1 MTRSEKILFILAMI
15 LAVAALVLGAFSTYF
30 GVSAQIARA
39 AYEAEGNVGNSL
51 GVGFLLVF
59 MLISFVASA
68 GATLFSTVLFLI
80 RPIRSRAFRVRRAS
94 RTAIA
99 VMIVLLLVQC
109 VFLVLGIL

>member
-1 MTRSEKILFILAMI
+1 MTKGERFLFILAMI
-15 LAVAALVLGAFSTYF
+15 LAVASLVLGAFSTYF

-51 GVGFLLVF
+51 SIGFLLVF

-68 GATLFSTVLFLI
+68 GATLLSTVLFLI
-80 RPIRSRAFRVRRAS
+80 RPVRSRAFRVRRAS

-99 VMIVLLLVQC
+99 VMVVLLVVQS
-109 VFLVLGIL
+109 VLLVLGVL